1 MWVSWALIREL
12 FVLCLS
18 EYFDILVLFY
28 QSSLYTPGLTALN
41 AAKSKTTMITMK
53 EISIWCLVVVILV
66 SSKQINGQCGD
77 NNQYCEPD
85 TCCPLHD
92 TCCDMAG
99 SPNGKGCCPIENVR
113 KSDLLHQ
120 VVMTCHCQN
129 STSHIVPQ
137 TVMTYLTI
145 CLRNTFYSLFVGSLL
160 RRWALLLLPRI

>member
-1 MWVSWALIREL
+1 
-12 FVLCLS
+12 
-18 EYFDILVLFY
+18 
-28 QSSLYTPGLTALN
+28 
-41 AAKSKTTMITMK
+41 MITMK
-53 EISIWCLVVVILV
+53 EISIWCLVILV

-99 SPNGKGCCPIENVR
+99 SPNGMGCCPIENVR
-113 KSDLLHQ
+113 KKWPFAT
-120 VVMTCHCQN
+120 TCHCQN

-137 TVMTYLTI
+137 IVVTYLTI

-160 RRWALLLLPRI
+160 RWWALLLLPRLQVYRRWSLCRDKTCRSQHDLNRWRTLNSWHTAFTLKNPVIPYLTSISFIPR